1 MHAFMHAYFSRKE
14 HTYYCSTVSLR
25 INKKVWKKS
34 SSTDGGDGGTWY
46 PQAYRFLKLRH
57 HTHSLTH
64 SSYYYSYYYEKSII
78 IERTIQYIK
87 KIDRTEMFD
96 DYFPCQKDN
105 CTLKHVR
112 NWFNLFVDIH
122 NSMIIFAK

>member
-1 MHAFMHAYFSRKE
+1 
-14 HTYYCSTVSLR
+14 L
-25 INKKVWKKS
+25 IKKYGKNPV
-34 SSTDGGDGGTWY
+34 STDGGDGGSGTWY
-46 PQAYRFLKLRH
+46 PQACRFLKLRH
-57 HTHSLTH
+57 HTHSLLILLLILLR
-64 SSYYYSYYYEKSII
+64 KSII

-105 CTLKHVR
+105 CTLEHVR